1 MTSIISRATTASAQI
16 VILKITRALQINPT
30 HTSATSE
37 NFSSTRSNFLTKL
50 FFSCS
55 IITLSFS
62 FQYVYPL

>member
-1 MTSIISRATTASAQI
+1 MVSRAASANAQNVMPTSTI
-16 VILKITRALQINPT
+16 ILQTIPT
-30 HTSATSE
+30 YTCATSE